1 MDTEATRREEDLL
14 GGLEIPID
22 AYWGIHTGRAIRNFP
37 LSGRPVRPD
46 LIRAFALVKKACAAA
61 NLELGYLAPEKGE
74 AIIAAC
80 GEIAAGGFPDQ
91 FPVDALQ
98 GGAGTSTNMNVNEV
112 IANRAIELL
121 HGRKGDYR
129 LVHPIED
136 VNLHQ
141 STNDVYPTALKVASI
156 SGLRRLSQAV
166 ADLQGAFQEKEKAFG
181 AIVKIGRTEM
191 QEAVPMTLGAEFAAF
206 SEAFSRDR
214 WRTFKSEERLRVV
227 NLGGTAIGTGLT
239 APRDYIFL
247 VIEKLREVTG
257 MGLSRGENLTG
268 ETANADPFVEVS
280 GILKAHAAN
289 LVKISGDLRLLNFMG
304 EIHLSPVQA
313 GSSIMPGK
321 VNPVVLE
328 AVIQAGLRVM
338 ADDGLIADAVSR
350 GTWQISEFMPLI
362 ADAFLEEIDLL
373 TAAAGLLSGQVRGLV
388 ADEARCRFFFDQSP
402 MIVTALLPLIGY
414 ERATE
419 LIREYERRES
429 STDGSAS
436 SSEGPAGGKPSIR
449 SFLEEKLGKGLIEEA
464 LSPYRLTAL
473 GHREHG
479 YHTQGE

>member
-1 MDTEATRREEDLL
+1 MDTKATRREEDLL

-61 NLELGYLAPEKGE
+61 NLEMGYLAPEKGE

-129 LVHPIED
+129 IVHPIED

-156 SGLRRLSQAV
+156 SGLRRLSQTV

-304 EIHLSPVQA
+304 EIHLSPMQA

-350 GTWQISEFMPLI
+350 GTWQINEFMPLI

-402 MIVTALLPLIGY
+402 MIVTALLPLVGY

-419 LIREYERRES
+419 LIREYERLDS

-436 SSEGPAGGKPSIR
+436 SLEGPAGEKPSIR
-449 SFLEEKLGKGLIEEA
+449 SFLEKKLGKGLIDEA

-473 GHREHG
+473 GYREHG
-479 YHTQGE
+479 

>member
-1 MDTEATRREEDLL
+1 MDTEATRREGDLL
-14 GGLEIPID
+14 GVLEIPID

-37 LSGRPVRPD
+37 ISGRPVRPG
-46 LIRAFALVKKACAAA
+46 LIRAVALVKKACALA

-129 LVHPIED
+129 IVHPLED

-206 SEAFSRDR
+206 SEAIARDR

-247 VIEKLREVTG
+247 VIEKLREVSG

-280 GILKAHAAN
+280 GILKAHATN

-328 AVIQAGLRVM
+328 AVIQTGLRVM
-338 ADDGLIADAVSR
+338 ADDMLIADAVSR

-373 TAAAGLLSGQVRGLV
+373 TAAAAPSCGTGPGPRRRRGALPFLLRSKPDDRDGPP
-388 ADEARCRFFFDQSP
+388 SP
-402 MIVTALLPLIGY
+402 H
-414 ERATE
+414 
-419 LIREYERRES
+419 
-429 STDGSAS
+429 
-436 SSEGPAGGKPSIR
+436 
-449 SFLEEKLGKGLIEEA
+449 
-464 LSPYRLTAL
+464 RL
-473 GHREHG
+473 
-479 YHTQGE
+479 

>member
-1 MDTEATRREEDLL
+1 METGATRREEDLL
-14 GGLEIPID
+14 GVLEIPID

-37 LSGRPVRPD
+37 LSGRPVRQG

-121 HGRKGDYR
+121 HGRRGDYR
-129 LVHPIED
+129 LIHPLEE

-206 SEAFSRDR
+206 SEAVARDR
-214 WRTFKSEERLRVV
+214 WRTFKAEERLRVV

-247 VIEKLREVTG
+247 VIEKLREISG

-280 GILKAHAAN
+280 GILKAHATN
-289 LVKISGDLRLLNFMG
+289 LVKISGDLRLLNFTG

-321 VNPVVLE
+321 VNPVVIE
-328 AVIQAGLRVM
+328 AVIQTGLRVM
-338 ADDGLIADAVSR
+338 ADDMLVADAVSR
-350 GTWQISEFMPLI
+350 GTWQINEFMPLI

-373 TAAAGLLSGQVRGLV
+373 TSAATLLAGQVRGLV
-388 ADEARCRFFFDQSP
+388 ADEARCRAFFDQSP

-419 LIREYERRES
+419 LIMEFYRRES
-429 STDGSAS
+429 SVVKSAS
-436 SSEGPAGGKPSIR
+436 PPEGHVGGTPNIR

-473 GHREHG
+473 GYREHG

>member
-1 MDTEATRREEDLL
+1 MEAHATRREQDLL
-14 GGLEIPID
+14 GIQEIPID

-37 LSGRPVRPD
+37 ISGRQVHPG
-46 LIRAFALVKKACAAA
+46 LIRAFALVKKACAAT
-61 NLELGYLAPEKGE
+61 NLELGYLASKKGE

-80 GEIAAGGFPDQ
+80 GEIASGGLRDQ
-91 FPVDALQ
+91 FPLDALQ

-121 HGRKGDYR
+121 HGLKGDYR
-129 LVHPIED
+129 LIHPLED

-156 SGLRRLSQAV
+156 FGLRRLSQAA
-166 ADLQGAFQEKEKAFG
+166 ADLQGAFQVKEKAFG

-191 QEAVPMTLGAEFAAF
+191 QEAVPMTLGAEFSAF
-206 SEAFSRDR
+206 SEAIGRDR
-214 WRTFKSEERLRVV
+214 WRTFKCEERLRVV

-247 VIEKLREVTG
+247 AIEKLREVSE

-280 GILKAHAAN
+280 GILKALSTN

-304 EIHLSPVQA
+304 EIHLTPVQA

-328 AVIQAGLRVM
+328 AVIQTGLRVM
-338 ADDGLIADAVSR
+338 ANDMLIADAVSR
-350 GTWQISEFMPLI
+350 GTWQINEFMPLI
-362 ADAFLEEIDLL
+362 ADTFLEEIDLL
-373 TAAAGLLSGQVRGLV
+373 TAAATLLAEQVRGLT
-388 ADEARCRFFFDQSP
+388 ADEARCRLFFDQSP

-414 ERATE
+414 EQATE
-419 LIREYERRES
+419 LIREYNQRKRSTDES
-429 STDGSAS
+429 SS
-436 SSEGPAGGKPSIR
+436 SSEGNTGGTQNIR
-449 SFLEEKLGKGLIEEA
+449 SFLEEKLGKGLIEET

-473 GHREHG
+473 GHRKNG
-479 YHTQGE
+479 NHTQGE